1 MKHPRKLQWH
11 YPPSYLWGQRGGMSV
26 MGRDIRQLSNQ
37 QRWHALLYELAS
49 YSGNVLKSY
58 VSWTKLIL
66 AVNVFSL
73 IVFEKYSSL
82 KTVLAHSLVEEP
94 CGWVSTCDQYVVT
107 QLSWLHASRY
117 RGITPP
123 HLHLSRHPPGLACT
137 LLIWGKLDDM
147 HFDCQ
152 GSGQIL
158 CPT

>member
-11 YPPSYLWGQRGGMSV
+11 YPASYLWGQIGGMSV

-58 VSWTKLIL
+58 VSWTKIIL
-66 AVNVFSL
+66 AVNVYSL
-73 IVFEKYSSL
+73 MGNCVWKIL
-82 KTVLAHSLVEEP
+82 KPENSFGPFFGGGTL
-94 CGWVSTCDQYVVT
+94 WVGCDQYVVT
-107 QLSWLHASRY
+107 QLSLLHARRY

-147 HFDCQ
+147 HFDCR